1 MLRTFSLWLHSSIT
15 GSYVSGSYSIVF
27 VNCPNEQIARDIAR
41 AILDKKMA
49 SSVNI
54 LPKTSS
60 LYFWKGEIEEGTEVS
75 LLIKTKTSKVSRL
88 FAYMRQAPEPGLSA
102 RAPWE
107 SQGLFGLEAQE
118 RGFWRVRRNSEDFLS
133 RKEYG
138 GVGEGQG
145 DVAMCLDD
153 DDKSS
158 EHERVQSWSL
168 ARCFGHPVSAS
179 PHPASQKQLVHPF
192 EIPEA
197 FSIPMDQGDARYLQ
211 WLEEGMKE
219 N

>member
-1 MLRTFSLWLHSSIT
+1 MDRPESRCPPQGSLRLFFLTCLLILTAILTYPMLRIFSLWLHSSIT
-15 GSYVSGSYSIVF
+15 GSYISGSYSVVF

-54 LPKTSS
+54 LPKTTS

-88 FAYMRQAPEPGLSA
+88 FAYMR
-102 RAPWE
+102 
-107 SQGLFGLEAQE
+107 
-118 RGFWRVRRNSEDFLS
+118 
-133 RKEYG
+133 
-138 GVGEGQG
+138 
-145 DVAMCLDD
+145 
-153 DDKSS
+153 
-158 EHERVQSWSL
+158 L
-168 ARCFGHPVSAS
+168 A
-179 PHPASQKQLVHPF
+179 HPF
-192 EIPEA
+192 EIPEV
-197 FSIPMDQGDARYLQ
+197 FSIPVDQGDARYLQ